1 MNKII
6 AAILIMILSVAMMTG
21 CDGFPNENKVDIEQ
35 SIYDE
40 YESMIDAF
48 IGVDEISVVSDYLLQ
63 WAQSYQFDARKDRFN
78 NVIVQHP
85 ASSGL
90 EDGKPVVIECGI
102 SLQDLENDL
111 RPVAIMLT
119 AMKNLKDHN
128 QVTFLFAPYE
138 GRDYVGAK
146 GIAESL
152 LTEIKL
158 INLNTY
164 APNMVT
170 VSGAESAVYSMSR
183 NIDLV
188 DPSYQIAYEIKIN
201 GLTGGYSD
209 IIKSKNPNAIKTLGN
224 FLATCKSGGMLF
236 ELASFTG
243 GENIGMYPVAASA
256 IIVINQNDE
265 TSLNNRFEKALKSF
279 QDNYSESQP
288 QFSYT
293 LTQIGRP
300 QKVLSHADSDHIVSF
315 LYTLFNGIYAK
326 SETENT
332 VAISNLG
339 MISTSESNF
348 EAFLTMR
355 SLDPAILLTM
365 QSDLSVI
372 CNLNEFSYSMI
383 SGNAGWRQLP
393 GKSLAK
399 EFSEITGVKTAGY
412 FNESQCAVYQDRNR
426 DIEIISYGVDLVDCE
441 KQCNN
446 LIQYIETTTLSE
458 APAQ

>member
-6 AAILIMILSVAMMTG
+6 AALLTVVLSVAMITG
-21 CDGFPNENKVDIEQ
+21 CDGFPNENNVDIEQ

-63 WAQSYQFDARKDRFN
+63 WAQSSQFDARKDSFN
-78 NVIVQHP
+78 NVIVQLP

-90 EDGKPVVIECGI
+90 EDGMPVVIECGI

-138 GRDYVGAK
+138 GRDFIGAK
-146 GIAESL
+146 GIAESF
-152 LTEIKL
+152 LTEVKL

-164 APNMVT
+164 APNVIT

-188 DPSYQIAYEIKIN
+188 DPAYQIAYEIKIS

-224 FLATCKSGGMLF
+224 FLATCKSSGMLF
-236 ELASFTG
+236 ELSSFTG
-243 GENIGMYPVAASA
+243 GENIGMYPVSASA
-256 IIVINQNDE
+256 IMVINQNDE

-288 QFSYT
+288 EFSYT
-293 LTQIGRP
+293 LTQVGRP

-326 SETENT
+326 SDTEDT

-339 MISTSESNF
+339 MIRTNENIF

-355 SLDPAILLTM
+355 SLDPAVFLAM

-372 CNLNEFSYSMI
+372 SNLNEFSYDLV
-383 SGNAGWRQLP
+383 SGKAAWRQLP

-399 EFSEITGVKTAGY
+399 EFSEMTGVKTAGY

-426 DIEIISYGVDLVDCE
+426 DIEIISYGVDLIDCE

-446 LIQYIETTTLSE
+446 LIQYIEMPVV
-458 APAQ
+458 PAEPVQ

>member
-6 AAILIMILSVAMMTG
+6 AALLTVVLSVAMMTG

-48 IGVDEISVVSDYLLQ
+48 IGVDEISVISDYLLQ

-78 NVIVQHP
+78 NVIVQLP
-85 ASSGL
+85 ASPGF
-90 EDGKPVVIECGI
+90 EYGTPVVIECGI

-128 QVTFLFAPYE
+128 QVTFLFIPYE
-138 GRDYVGAK
+138 GREYLGAK

-152 LTEIKL
+152 LTGVKL

-164 APNMVT
+164 APNIIT

-183 NIDLV
+183 NINLV
-188 DPSYQIAYEIKIN
+188 NPTYQIAYEIKVS
-201 GLTGGYSD
+201 GLSGGYSD

-224 FLATCKSGGMLF
+224 FLATCKSSGMLF
-236 ELASFTG
+236 ELSSFNG
-243 GENIGMYPVAASA
+243 GEDPGTYPVSASA
-256 IIVINQNDE
+256 IVVINQNDE
-265 TSLNNRFEKALKSF
+265 ASLNNRFEKALKSF

-288 QFSYT
+288 EFSYT
-293 LTQIGRP
+293 LTQVGRP
-300 QKVLSHADSDHIVSF
+300 QKVLSQLDSDHIVSF

-326 SETENT
+326 SDAEDT

-339 MISTSESNF
+339 MIRTNENSF

-355 SLDPAILLTM
+355 SLDPAIFLAM

-372 CNLNEFSYSMI
+372 CNLNEFSYDLV
-383 SGNAGWRQLP
+383 SGKAAWRQLP

-399 EFSEITGVKTAGY
+399 EFSEMTGVKTAGY

-426 DIEIISYGVDLVDCE
+426 DIEIISYGVDLIDCE

-446 LIQYIETTTLSE
+446 LIQYIET
-458 APAQ
+458 PAVSKEPMQ